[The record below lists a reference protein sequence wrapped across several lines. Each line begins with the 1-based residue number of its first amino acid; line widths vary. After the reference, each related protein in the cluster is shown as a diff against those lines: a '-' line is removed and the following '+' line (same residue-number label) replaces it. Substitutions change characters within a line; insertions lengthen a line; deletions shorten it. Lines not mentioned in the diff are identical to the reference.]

1 MEAKMNKIAIL
12 AASALLVGTCAA
24 ALAGSKGA
32 SSFSPGHEM
41 KTQTTP
47 TTKGASE
54 FTPADQKKDAGTT
67 TKGASEFTPGDKKND
82 ARKK

>member
-1 MEAKMNKIAIL
+1 MNKIMIF
-12 AASALLVGTCAA
+12 AASALLAGTSAA

-41 KTQTTP
+41 RSQTSP

-54 FTPADQKKDAGTT
+54 FTPADQKKDAATT
-67 TKGASEFTPGDKKND
+67 TKGASEFTPGDKRND

>member
-1 MEAKMNKIAIL
+1 MNKIAIV
-12 AASALLVGTCAA
+12 AASALLAGTSAA
-24 ALAGSKGA
+24 AHAGSKGA

-41 KTQTTP
+41 RSQTSP

-67 TKGASEFTPGDKKND
+67 AKGASEFTPGDKRND

>member
-1 MEAKMNKIAIL
+1 MNKIAIL
-12 AASALLVGTCAA
+12 GALALLLGTCAV

-32 SSFSPGHEM
+32 SSFSPGREM
-41 KTQTTP
+41 KSQTSP

-67 TKGASEFTPGDKKND
+67 TKGASEFTPGDKMND

>member
-1 MEAKMNKIAIL
+1 MNKIAIF
-12 AASALLVGTCAA
+12 AASALLAGTSAA
-24 ALAGSKGA
+24 AHAGSKGA

-41 KTQTTP
+41 RSQTSP

-67 TKGASEFTPGDKKND
+67 AKGASEFTPGDKRND

>member
-1 MEAKMNKIAIL
+1 MTKITLL
-12 AASALLVGTCAA
+12 ATFVLLAGTSAV

-32 SSFSPGHEM
+32 STFSTGHQM
-41 KTQTTP
+41 RSQTSP

-54 FTPADQKKDAGTT
+54 FTPADQRRDARTT
-67 TKGASEFTPGDKKND
+67 TKGASEFTPGDKRND

>member
-1 MEAKMNKIAIL
+1 
-12 AASALLVGTCAA
+12 
-24 ALAGSKGA
+24 
-32 SSFSPGHEM
+32 M
-41 KTQTTP
+41 KSQTSP

-67 TKGASEFTPGDKKND
+67 TKGASEFTPGDKMND